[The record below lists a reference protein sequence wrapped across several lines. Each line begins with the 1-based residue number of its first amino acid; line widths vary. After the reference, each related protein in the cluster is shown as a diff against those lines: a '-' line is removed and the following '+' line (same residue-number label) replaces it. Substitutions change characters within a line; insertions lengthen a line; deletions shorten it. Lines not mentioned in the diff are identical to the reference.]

1 MSQDNQERPE
11 RPFEFRTNVF
21 LYILLGLAVALLI
34 HFIVLSSP
42 TYNWIG

>member
-1 MSQDNQERPE
+1 MSQDNHERPE

-21 LYILLGLAVALLI
+21 LYILMGLAVALLI

-42 TYNWIG
+42 TFNWIS

>member
-1 MSQDNQERPE
+1 MSQESPDRPE

-21 LYILLGLAVALLI
+21 LYILMGLAVALLI

-42 TYNWIG
+42 TFNWIS